1 VWQKRYLDRHG
12 LQLSDLV
19 DQLEAGRDLRDL
31 LELPFFLALVVRMRD
46 RLGGLDLYG
55 VVGKLVDEALRVQ
68 GQQALLPVGV
78 EIAREWF
85 EDLALGL
92 HLSGETLIRDADL
105 DRMTI
110 PSAATS
116 SPREV
121 CEWLVS
127 RMMFQP
133 RNDGYAFTHR
143 LIGEA
148 LAAAALDRRD
158 PIPELLDAIAPVISE
173 EVRGVRADWR
183 VPMTFLMQRNASW
196 RAAIRERDEMQWA
209 RTVPAE
215 PLEER
220 REAAELLWSRYVDWR
235 VWIWNYEL
243 PDIVQDA
250 TALARHLRA
259 GGLDDLVATIRG
271 AFHDQNPRTRGNAI
285 RVLSEA
291 HLPDLDLRESR
302 RARRSEQP
310 APGLVAG
317 GAVSRNH
324 HLDAPVCA
332 GVELDD
338 QQLRRSVASLRAC
351 IGPRSRTGTVGR
363 NRDVGSALRC
373 PEQVAPA
380 QGFG

>member
-220 REAAELLWSRYVDWR
+220 REAAEWLWSRYVDWR

-271 AFHDQNPRTRGNAI
+271 RSMIRTRGRAATPSVSFPRPI
-285 RVLSEA
+285 CPTSISASRAERDDLSNRLRDWWPEVPFPETITWTRRSA
-291 HLPDLDLRESR
+291 QGSSWTINNFAAAWLHFGPALDLDLE
-302 RARRSEQP
+302 
-310 APGLVAG
+310 
-317 GAVSRNH
+317 
-324 HLDAPVCA
+324 
-332 GVELDD
+332 
-338 QQLRRSVASLRAC
+338 
-351 IGPRSRTGTVGR
+351 
-363 NRDVGSALRC
+363 
-373 PEQVAPA
+373 PE
-380 QGFG
+380 